1 MTLGMNVTSIRKR
14 SLTLAALAML
24 ASGALAAAPAH
35 AAALDDHGKS
45 NDGRS
50 SSSDGGRQADQG
62 VVQSVST
69 RAIVLKALDG
79 SVFSIPVDG
88 STRFYVGDTPAS
100 LGDIKPGFVVTGK
113 WKDGAAEEVRAF
125 NPSPAPTV
133 STVSTVSTVASVRAD
148 RIVVTA
154 PDGSSTTIRVSDRT
168 REYVD
173 GKRGKLRDVKPGY
186 TLLTSSVNGSK
197 DGKAADELRFGKR

>member
-1 MTLGMNVTSIRKR
+1 MNVTSNRKR

-88 STRFYVGDTPAS
+88 STRFYVGDAPAS

-125 NPSPAPTV
+125 NPSPVP
-133 STVSTVSTVASVRAD
+133 TVSTVSTVASVRAD

-154 PDGSSTTIRVSDRT
+154 PDGSIHNDQGERQDTRVRRRQAGQASRRQTRLHPRRPRASTARRT
-168 REYVD
+168 VER
-173 GKRGKLRDVKPGY
+173 P
-186 TLLTSSVNGSK
+186 TSFASASANI
-197 DGKAADELRFGKR
+197 AR